1 MSIKVLLVEDEDNI
15 RQFTKINLARE
26 GFEILE
32 AESGEKGVE
41 LAELNK
47 PDVAVLDIMLPGID
61 GFEVCKILRNKF
73 PNMII
78 IMLTAK
84 TQDNDK
90 IEGLERGADDYL
102 TKPFNPR
109 ELILRIKS
117 VLRRSPQKQNNSQ
130 IIEDDTFK
138 LDMYSRTFYKNG
150 KEITLTP
157 TELNIIKLLM
167 KNPGKAI
174 TRDELMDKAW
184 GEDFIGDAKIVDV
197 NMRRLRSKI
206 EEDSTHPK
214 YIVTVWGVGYRW
226 ENKKQ
231 WVLKTK

>member
-1 MSIKVLLVEDEDNI
+1 MNIKVLLVEDEDNI

-73 PNMII
+73 PNIVI

-130 IIEDDTFK
+130 ILKMKHSNLICIQELFIKMEKK
-138 LDMYSRTFYKNG
+138 LR
-150 KEITLTP
+150 
-157 TELNIIKLLM
+157 
-167 KNPGKAI
+167 
-174 TRDELMDKAW
+174 
-184 GEDFIGDAKIVDV
+184 
-197 NMRRLRSKI
+197 
-206 EEDSTHPK
+206 
-214 YIVTVWGVGYRW
+214 
-226 ENKKQ
+226 
-231 WVLKTK
+231 

>member
-32 AESGEKGVE
+32 ADSGEKGVE

-73 PNMII
+73 PNIVI

-130 IIEDDTFK
+130 IIEDETFK

-157 TELNIIKLLM
+157 TELSIIKFLM
-167 KNPGKAI
+167 QNPGKAI

-226 ENKKQ
+226 ENKK
-231 WVLKTK
+231 

>member
-47 PDVAVLDIMLPGID
+47 PGVAVLDIMLPGID

-73 PNMII
+73 PNIVI

-117 VLRRSPQKQNNSQ
+117 VLRRSPQKQINSQ
-130 IIEDDTFK
+130 IIEDETFK

-167 KNPGKAI
+167 QNPGKAI

-226 ENKKQ
+226 ENKK
-231 WVLKTK
+231 

>member
-73 PNMII
+73 PNIVI

-117 VLRRSPQKQNNSQ
+117 VLRRSPQKQNNGQ
-130 IIEDDTFK
+130 IIEDETFK
-138 LDMYSRTFYKNG
+138 LDMYSRT
-150 KEITLTP
+150 
-157 TELNIIKLLM
+157 
-167 KNPGKAI
+167 
-174 TRDELMDKAW
+174 
-184 GEDFIGDAKIVDV
+184 
-197 NMRRLRSKI
+197 
-206 EEDSTHPK
+206 
-214 YIVTVWGVGYRW
+214 
-226 ENKKQ
+226 
-231 WVLKTK
+231 

>member
-73 PNMII
+73 PDIVI

-130 IIEDDTFK
+130 IIEDETFK
-138 LDMYSRTFYKNG
+138 LDMYSRNFYKNG

-167 KNPGKAI
+167 QNPGKAI

-226 ENKKQ
+226 ENKK
-231 WVLKTK
+231 

>member
-1 MSIKVLLVEDEDNI
+1 MGVKVLLVEDEDNI
-15 RQFTKINLARE
+15 RQFTKINLVRE
-26 GFEILE
+26 GFEIIE

-41 LAELNK
+41 LAEKHN

-61 GFEVCKILRNKF
+61 GFEVCKILRRKY
-73 PNMII
+73 PNIVI

-84 TQDNDK
+84 TQDTDK

-109 ELILRIKS
+109 ELILRMKS
-117 VLRRSPQKQNNSQ
+117 VLRRTNTEAENDQ
-130 IIEDDTFK
+130 IIQDSTFK
-138 LDMYSRTFYKNG
+138 LDMYSRSFYKNG

-167 KNPGKAI
+167 ENPGKAI

-184 GEDFIGDAKIVDV
+184 GKDFIGDAKIVDV

-226 ENKKQ
+226 ENRK
-231 WVLKTK
+231 

>member
-73 PNMII
+73 PDIVI

-109 ELILRIKS
+109 ELILRIKYCF
-117 VLRRSPQKQNNSQ
+117 
-130 IIEDDTFK
+130 E
-138 LDMYSRTFYKNG
+138 
-150 KEITLTP
+150 
-157 TELNIIKLLM
+157 
-167 KNPGKAI
+167 
-174 TRDELMDKAW
+174 
-184 GEDFIGDAKIVDV
+184 
-197 NMRRLRSKI
+197 
-206 EEDSTHPK
+206 
-214 YIVTVWGVGYRW
+214 
-226 ENKKQ
+226 KKSA
-231 WVLKTK
+231 KTKQ

>member
-15 RQFTKINLARE
+15 RQFTTINLARE

-73 PNMII
+73 PDIVI

-130 IIEDDTFK
+130 IIEDETFK

-167 KNPGKAI
+167 QNPGKAI

-226 ENKKQ
+226 ENKK
-231 WVLKTK
+231 

>member
-32 AESGEKGVE
+32 ADSGEKGVE

-73 PNMII
+73 PNIVI

-102 TKPFNPR
+102 TKPFNPC

-117 VLRRSPQKQNNSQ
+117 VLRRSPQKQNNGQ
-130 IIEDDTFK
+130 IIEDETFK

-167 KNPGKAI
+167 QNPGKAI

-226 ENKKQ
+226 ENKK
-231 WVLKTK
+231 

>member
-73 PNMII
+73 PDIVI

-117 VLRRSPQKQNNSQ
+117 VLRRSSQKQNNSQ
-130 IIEDDTFK
+130 IIEDETFK

-167 KNPGKAI
+167 QNPGKAI

-206 EEDSTHPK
+206 EGDSTHPK

-226 ENKKQ
+226 ENKK
-231 WVLKTK
+231 

>member
-73 PNMII
+73 PNIVI

-130 IIEDDTFK
+130 IIEDETFK
-138 LDMYSRTFYKNG
+138 LDMYSRNFYKNG

-167 KNPGKAI
+167 QNPGKAI

-226 ENKKQ
+226 ENKK
-231 WVLKTK
+231 

>member
-73 PNMII
+73 PDIVI

-130 IIEDDTFK
+130 IIEGDTFK

-157 TELNIIKLLM
+157 TELNIIKLWM
-167 KNPGKAI
+167 QNPGKAI

-226 ENKKQ
+226 ENKK
-231 WVLKTK
+231 

>member
-1 MSIKVLLVEDEDNI
+1 MRCDMSIKVLLVEDEDNI

-32 AESGEKGVE
+32 ADSGEKGVE

-47 PDVAVLDIMLPGID
+47 PDVAVLDIMLHGID

-73 PNMII
+73 PNIVI

-130 IIEDDTFK
+130 IIEDETFK

-157 TELNIIKLLM
+157 TELSIIKLLM
-167 KNPGKAI
+167 QNPGKAI

-226 ENKKQ
+226 ENKK
-231 WVLKTK
+231 

>member
-1 MSIKVLLVEDEDNI
+1 MRCDMSIKVLLVEDEDNI

-73 PNMII
+73 PDIVI

-130 IIEDDTFK
+130 IIEDETFK
-138 LDMYSRTFYKNG
+138 LDMYSRNFYKNG

-167 KNPGKAI
+167 QNPGKAI

-226 ENKKQ
+226 ENKK
-231 WVLKTK
+231 

>member
-73 PNMII
+73 PNIVI

-130 IIEDDTFK
+130 IIEDEIFK

-167 KNPGKAI
+167 QNPGKAI

-226 ENKKQ
+226 ENKK
-231 WVLKTK
+231 

>member
-73 PNMII
+73 PDIVI

-130 IIEDDTFK
+130 IIEDEIFK

-167 KNPGKAI
+167 QNPGKAI

-226 ENKKQ
+226 ENKK
-231 WVLKTK
+231 

>member
-1 MSIKVLLVEDEDNI
+1 MRCNMSIKVLLVEDEDNI

-90 IEGLERGADDYL
+90 IEGLDNGADDYL
-102 TKPFNPR
+102 IKPFHIK
-109 ELILRIKS
+109 ELSARIRAL
-117 VLRRSPQKQNNSQ
+117 VRRPPQIKENLTLE
-130 IIEDDTFK
+130 IDDLSLNLASHELSCNHTS
-138 LDMYSRTFYKNG
+138 LL
-150 KEITLTP
+150 LTP
-157 TELNIIKLLM
+157 KEFHLIQIFLSSPGTIFSREQLLQKVWNTNDEVEPGNVDNYIYFLRKRLKCLNSNCCI
-167 KNPGKAI
+167 NSVYG
-174 TRDELMDKAW
+174 
-184 GEDFIGDAKIVDV
+184 
-197 NMRRLRSKI
+197 S
-206 EEDSTHPK
+206 
-214 YIVTVWGVGYRW
+214 GYSL
-226 ENKKQ
+226 EVKHD
-231 WVLKTK
+231 

>member
-73 PNMII
+73 PDIVI

-130 IIEDDTFK
+130 IIEDETFK

-157 TELNIIKLLM
+157 TEFNIIKLLM
-167 KNPGKAI
+167 QNPGKAI

-226 ENKKQ
+226 ENKK
-231 WVLKTK
+231 

>member
-15 RQFTKINLARE
+15 RQFTKINLSRE

-47 PDVAVLDIMLPGID
+47 PDVAVLDIMLPGIG

-73 PNMII
+73 PDIVI

-109 ELILRIKS
+109 ELIRRIKS
-117 VLRRSPQKQNNSQ
+117 VLRRSPQTQNNSQ
-130 IIEDDTFK
+130 IIEDETFK

-167 KNPGKAI
+167 QNPGKAI

-197 NMRRLRSKI
+197 NMRRFRSKI

-226 ENKKQ
+226 ENKK
-231 WVLKTK
+231 

>member
-15 RQFTKINLARE
+15 RQFTKINLSRE

-73 PNMII
+73 PDIVI

-130 IIEDDTFK
+130 IIEDEAFK

-167 KNPGKAI
+167 QNPGKAI

-226 ENKKQ
+226 ENKK
-231 WVLKTK
+231 

>member
-1 MSIKVLLVEDEDNI
+1 MKKILLIEDEEHI
-15 RQFTKINLARE
+15 RKFVKISLKRE
-26 GFEILE
+26 GFQVIE
-32 AESGEKGVE
+32 AETGELGIEEVAKE
-41 LAELNK
+41 S
-47 PDVAVLDIMLPGID
+47 PDIVILDIMLPGID

-73 PNMII
+73 PNIVI

-226 ENKKQ
+226 ENKN
-231 WVLKTK
+231 

>member
-1 MSIKVLLVEDEDNI
+1 MRCDMSIKVLLVEDEDNI
-15 RQFTKINLARE
+15 RQFTKINLSRE

-73 PNMII
+73 PNIVI

-130 IIEDDTFK
+130 IIEDETFK

-167 KNPGKAI
+167 QNPGKAI

-226 ENKKQ
+226 ENKK
-231 WVLKTK
+231 

>member
-73 PNMII
+73 PNIVI

-130 IIEDDTFK
+130 IIEDETFK

-167 KNPGKAI
+167 QNPGKAI

-206 EEDSTHPK
+206 ESKDDGVK
-214 YIVTVWGVGYRW
+214 YIKTIYGIGYMW
-226 ENKKQ
+226 IGEDA
-231 WVLKTK
+231 

>member
-73 PNMII
+73 PDIVI

-102 TKPFNPR
+102 TKPFNPC

-130 IIEDDTFK
+130 IIEDETFK

-167 KNPGKAI
+167 QNPGKAI

-226 ENKKQ
+226 ENKN
-231 WVLKTK
+231 

>member
-32 AESGEKGVE
+32 ADSGEKGVE
-41 LAELNK
+41 LAEENK

-61 GFEVCKILRNKF
+61 GFEVCKILRNKY
-73 PNMII
+73 PDLVI

-109 ELILRIKS
+109 ELVLRIKS
-117 VLRRSPQKQNNSQ
+117 VLRRSPTAKKDSQ
-130 IIEDDTFK
+130 IIEDGTFK
-138 LDMYSRTFYKNG
+138 LDMYSRSFYKNG

-157 TELNIIKLLM
+157 TELNIVKLLM

-184 GEDFIGDAKIVDV
+184 GKILLV
-197 NMRRLRSKI
+197 MQKLSM
-206 EEDSTHPK
+206 
-214 YIVTVWGVGYRW
+214 
-226 ENKKQ
+226 
-231 WVLKTK
+231 

>member
-1 MSIKVLLVEDEDNI
+1 MGVKVLLVEDEDNI
-15 RQFTKINLARE
+15 RQFTKINLVRE
-26 GFEILE
+26 GFEIIE

-41 LAELNK
+41 LAEKHN

-61 GFEVCKILRNKF
+61 GFEVCKILRRKY
-73 PNMII
+73 PNIVI

-84 TQDNDK
+84 TQDTDK

-117 VLRRSPQKQNNSQ
+117 VLRRTNTEAENDQ
-130 IIEDDTFK
+130 IIQDSTFK
-138 LDMYSRTFYKNG
+138 LDMYSRSFYKNG

-167 KNPGKAI
+167 ENPGKAI

-184 GEDFIGDAKIVDV
+184 GKDFIGDAKIVDV

-226 ENKKQ
+226 ENRK
-231 WVLKTK
+231 